1 VGRGERVFCFTG
13 RVPALYAT
21 ALGTLRN
28 GSVFAPLF
36 SAFGPEPVR
45 QRVEL
50 GDGHVLVTT
59 PGLYRRKIAQIRGAL
74 PRLEH
79 VLLAGPGAPRT
90 TRSTS
95 MP

>member
-74 PRLEH
+74 PRL
-79 VLLAGPGAPRT
+79 
-90 TRSTS
+90 
-95 MP
+95 